1 MQQHAQRIHNGHN
14 NNDHNSSFT
23 QHIVPWPEPMNE
35 SGMWGIAGEYVRLV
49 EEHTEGDRNIILLA
63 FLAYAGNYMGRN
75 FYVRTGADR
84 HYPNLYLC
92 PVGTTG
98 TGRKGSGVSA
108 AQAFFTEGNCP
119 PKLPH
124 LVHGV
129 SSGEG
134 LMNLVRDAR
143 KQNTLNKKNKTWD
156 ETVIDPGVPDKR
168 LMVTLGEFQQYL
180 AAMRRQESILS
191 SVLRQAWDTGRIAS
205 PSKNNEISVSGA
217 HISLIGCISKEELL
231 AETLAVD
238 AQNGTLNRFLFACS
252 RRSRLLPEGGDF
264 DKLVE
269 SAKWGE
275 LQEQF
280 STNIQKAMAEDQA
293 TSRIDRD
300 SQAQDEWGRNQSS
313 DRGLYKL
320 LSQPRIGLWGTVTA
334 RGAQQVIRLSM
345 INSVINGLRGIPG
358 DEDGLRGGP
367 QTAAIEQWRFCD
379 HSARYIF
386 GDRMDDPVAIR
397 IMDVLREAG
406 TAGMTR
412 TSINDLVRRS
422 SDDIQKSLSWLSA
435 SGLAYCQPQPSGGR
449 PVERWYAA
457 L

>member
-1 MQQHAQRIHNGHN
+1 MQHTTQWNQNGHN
-14 NNDHNSSFT
+14 GQNGN
-23 QHIVPWPEPMNE
+23 QHIVPWPDPINDA
-35 SGMWGIAGEYVRLV
+35 GMWGIAGEYVRLV
-49 EEHTEGDRNIILLA
+49 EEHTEGDRNIILLS
-63 FLAYAGNYMGRN
+63 FLTYAGNYLGRN

-119 PKLPH
+119 PTLPH

-143 KQNTLNKKNKTWD
+143 KDKQFNKKNKEWEEIT
-156 ETVIDPGVPDKR
+156 TDPGVSDKR
-168 LMVTLGEFQQYL
+168 LMVTLGEFQQYI

-205 PSKNNEISVSGA
+205 PSKNNEIAVNGA

-231 AETLAVD
+231 AETMAVD

-264 DKLVE
+264 DSLIQ
-269 SAKWGE
+269 SPRWSE

-280 STNIQKAMAEDQA
+280 ATNIQKAMPQDQA
-293 TSRIDRD
+293 LCRIDRD
-300 SQAQDEWGRNQSS
+300 TTAQDEWGRNQTP
-313 DRGLYKL
+313 DRGMYKL

-334 RGAQQVIRLSM
+334 RGAQQVIRLST
-345 INSVINGLRGIPG
+345 INAVINGLSGIPG

-386 GDRMDDPVAIR
+386 GDRMDDVVAIR
-397 IMDVLREAG
+397 IMEILRETG
-406 TAGMTR
+406 TAGTTRNQLHDRIHR
-412 TSINDLVRRS
+412 TSGE
-422 SDDIQKSLSWLSA
+422 IQQSLSWLA
-435 SGLAYCQPQPSGGR
+435 TSGLAYCQTVPTAGR
-449 PVERWYAA
+449 PVEIWYAA